1 MRLLSQTASSF
12 GCEQNWTVFEHV
24 DTKRRNRLE
33 HKWFSNLVFV
43 HYNMH
48 LQHRYNGRRSTC
60 DPIDYESIDAPAA
73 WVEEPTPY
81 LAVDSLDAAFPK
93 EDDYSNIDFGHGV
106 GGATYEDT
114 GTLGLPT

>member
-48 LQHRYNGRRSTC
+48 LQHR
-60 DPIDYESIDAPAA
+60 
-73 WVEEPTPY
+73 
-81 LAVDSLDAAFPK
+81 
-93 EDDYSNIDFGHGV
+93 
-106 GGATYEDT
+106 
-114 GTLGLPT
+114 